1 MHSPPAIMAKV
12 IGRDTSSEAVS
23 REVQRRAMDPDV
35 ADYEMD
41 QVQPGSA
48 RSPITGVY
56 EFQAA
61 DYPNPNPNPQ
71 RQRNGA
77 LRSADPGRLQAQQA
91 RRKQRRGERVRNA
104 EYNPKTRSYDLDHTD

>member
-48 RSPITGVY
+48 RSPITGCTSFRRRTIPIPIP
-56 EFQAA
+56 EAAKWSASICRSRPSSSAAGQAKA
-61 DYPNPNPNPQ
+61 
-71 RQRNGA
+71 A
-77 LRSADPGRLQAQQA
+77 A
-91 RRKQRRGERVRNA
+91 RGTCTECRIQ
-104 EYNPKTRSYDLDHTD
+104 P